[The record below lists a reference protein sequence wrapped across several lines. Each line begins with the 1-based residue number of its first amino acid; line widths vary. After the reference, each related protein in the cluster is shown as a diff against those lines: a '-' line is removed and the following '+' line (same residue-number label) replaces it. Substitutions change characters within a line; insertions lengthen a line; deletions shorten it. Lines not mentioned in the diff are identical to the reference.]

1 MEVFEFF
8 FCLACF
14 LPCTYKTQFLRP
26 ALGHTRPRAQIR
38 CIMQLTRSNDKRGKI
53 FKKNDT
59 KRAAIFSRRKPKVF
73 VKHFCCVV
81 RIFPSPRIPIQFE
94 YRINNFRGTH
104 AIIKHASKGELSSPS
119 QGMKTTCTKLLFKA

>member
-1 MEVFEFF
+1 MEVFDFF

-38 CIMQLTRSNDKRGKI
+38 ALCNSRDRTTNEEKYKR
-53 FKKNDT
+53 NDT